1 MKQDENKANPNVP
14 NDEGANTITEST
26 EQNLPAAAST
36 DEVTNKQLEEL
47 AEENAKLKK
56 ENALLK
62 LNIKDEYKDD
72 VASLAERLVSSEC
85 DFKQALSR
93 VIAKYPQFITTTTP
107 KLNLGG
113 PTGGLHNITTND
125 RDAFVSGVK
134 NKFLGG

>member
-72 VASLAERLVSSEC
+72 AASLAERLVSSE
-85 DFKQALSR
+85 
-93 VIAKYPQFITTTTP
+93 
-107 KLNLGG
+107 
-113 PTGGLHNITTND
+113 
-125 RDAFVSGVK
+125 
-134 NKFLGG
+134 

>member
-1 MKQDENKANPNVP
+1 MKQDENKANPNVT

-26 EQNLPAAAST
+26 EQNLSAAAST

-47 AEENAKLKK
+47 AAENAKLKK

-72 VASLAERLVSSEC
+72 AASLAERLVSSEC
-85 DFKQALSR
+85 DFTQALNQ
-93 VIAKYPQFITTTTP
+93 VIAKYPQFVTTTTP

-113 PTGGLHNITTND
+113 STQGMIHNTRKS
-125 RDAFVSGVK
+125 RDAFVSGIK
-134 NKFLGG
+134 NDFLGG